1 MKTAHHETLRRRVYL
16 VLEGGHAGG
25 VLGGIV
31 EAFLIVLILL
41 NVIGFTLQS
50 VPEIRHLYWFD
61 LTALEI
67 VSVAIF
73 SVEYALRLWV
83 SVEDPIMAELG
94 PWRGRLRAAAKP
106 QRMQKSLGVDE
117 VKLQLGQV
125 VTRVR
130 SRRRRL

>member
-1 MKTAHHETLRRRVYL
+1 M
-16 VLEGGHAGG
+16 LEGGHAGG
-25 VLGGIV
+25 WLGGVV
-31 EAFLIVLILL
+31 EAVLIVLILL

-50 VPEIRHLYWFD
+50 VPAIEHLYWFD

-94 PWRGRLRAAAKP
+94 PWRGRLRAAAK
-106 QRMQKSLGVDE
+106 
-117 VKLQLGQV
+117 
-125 VTRVR
+125 R
-130 SRRRRL
+130 SSAAPVSSPCSQMLSAVLSGMNTFPTTGTLTPCSSASALVA